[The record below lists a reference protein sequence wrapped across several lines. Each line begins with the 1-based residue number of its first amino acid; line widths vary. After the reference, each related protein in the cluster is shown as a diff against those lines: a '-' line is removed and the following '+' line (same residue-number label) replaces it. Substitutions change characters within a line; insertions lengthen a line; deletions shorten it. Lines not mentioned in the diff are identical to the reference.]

1 MNDSLWLSAGV
12 YLYNNINMFL
22 NISIKDIIDIFLA
35 AAMLYY
41 FYRLMKESGSL
52 NIFIGIIVFLFSWI
66 VVSKI
71 LHMRLLGSIFD
82 QLMSV
87 GTIALVVIF
96 REEMRSFFKRVGSN
110 RNVRVLTSFFS
121 RGKEVDKGKEYVM
134 PIVMACMSMAQQK
147 VGALIVIEKENSL
160 GDIISTGE
168 VIDANVGQRLIE
180 AVFFKNAP
188 LHDGAM
194 VIRNGRIVA
203 AQCILPV
210 SHNLNIPKK
219 LGLRHRSAMG
229 VTEKSDAL
237 AIIVSE
243 ETGSISAARDGKFML
258 NLDAHKLEQ
267 ILSE

>member
-1 MNDSLWLSAGV
+1 MLFG
-12 YLYNNINMFL
+12 IT
-22 NISIKDIIDIFLA
+22 IKDIVDIFLA
-35 AAMLYY
+35 AALLYY

-71 LHMRLLGSIFD
+71 LHMRLLGTIFD

-96 REEMRSFFKRVGSN
+96 HEEVRNFFKRLGSN
-110 RNVRVLTSFFS
+110 RNVRFFASFFS
-121 RGKEVDKGKEYVM
+121 REKEADGGKESIM

-147 VGALIVIEKENSL
+147 VGALIVIEKQDSL
-160 GDIISTGE
+160 NDIISTGE
-168 VIDANVGQRLIE
+168 VVEANVGQRLIE
-180 AVFFKNAP
+180 AIFFKNAP
-188 LHDGAM
+188 LHDGAII
-194 VIRNGRIVA
+194 IRGGRIVA

-210 SHNLNIPKK
+210 SHNLDIPKK

-229 VTEKSDAL
+229 VSEKSDAL
-237 AIIVSE
+237 AIVVSE

-258 NLDAHKLEQ
+258 NLDAHKLEA

>member
-1 MNDSLWLSAGV
+1 MV
-12 YLYNNINMFL
+12 
-22 NISIKDIIDIFLA
+22 LA
-35 AAMLYY
+35 AALLYY

-52 NIFIGIIVFLFSWI
+52 NIFIGIIVFLFTWI

-71 LHMRLLGSIFD
+71 LNMRLLGSIFD

-96 REEMRSFFKRVGSN
+96 NQEVRNFFKRIGSN
-110 RNVRVLTSFFS
+110 RNVRVISSLFS
-121 RGKEVDKGKEYVM
+121 REKEADTGKEAIM
-134 PIVMACMSMAQQK
+134 PIVMACMSMAQQQ
-147 VGALIVIEKENSL
+147 VGALIVIENEDSL
-160 GDIISTGE
+160 NDVISTGE
-168 VIDANVGQRLIE
+168 ALDASVGQRLIE
-180 AVFFKNAP
+180 AIFFKNAP

-194 VIRNGRIVA
+194 IVRKGRIVA

-229 VTEKSDAL
+229 ISEKSDAL
-237 AIIVSE
+237 AIVVSE
-243 ETGSISAARDGKFML
+243 ETGTISAARNGKLML
-258 NLDAHKLEQ
+258 NLDAHKLEE